1 MVQETISNLRV
12 TSRTAQFVTAL
23 ELLEKTQ
30 EQFLQALQTLY
41 GEEQGDKFF
50 NEKLSVFDSA
60 RDAISEFLTLSIVSS
75 FSDLELKGTI

>member
-60 RDAISEFLTLSIVSS
+60 RDTISEFLTLSIVSS